1 MTTLAQWAE
10 ANGYDVKRRR
20 YRRKGT
26 TDVEQVRSHG
36 GRRATPTVRAKPTLN
51 YGLADDGG

>member
-26 TDVEQVRSHG
+26 TDVEQVRKHG
-36 GRRATPTVRAKPTLN
+36 GLLAEATMRPKPT
-51 YGLADDGG
+51 GSRD